1 MVHEVTMM
9 RTPKKCPARLIG
21 VALLVSVSVSCG
33 DDGRRDDQ
41 PTDRT
46 ADLRIA
52 VGTDD
57 APDLSTA
64 TLAIRADGVATGT
77 GYLAEPAAATRA
89 AELLGDAAAAQRLV
103 EGEPDD
109 QACTEIYGG
118 PDIATI
124 TGTLR
129 GQSIDTAF
137 HRSNGCGIADW
148 DIFVPLIGPALED
161 TYTDPAQ
168 PIGATRQGRFRIVLA
183 SNATTGFSWMLRS
196 GPDELVRFVER
207 TYQTPSDGLVGAGGY
222 DIFTFEAVAPGAV
235 TLTFDYMRSFE
246 TAPPTQT
253 QSFAVTVAP

>member
-1 MVHEVTMM
+1 MM

-109 QACTEIYGG
+109 QACTEIYGALISQPSPELCAG
-118 PDIATI
+118 
-124 TGTLR
+124 R
-129 GQSIDTAF
+129 
-137 HRSNGCGIADW
+137 RSTRRFI
-148 DIFVPLIGPALED
+148 VR
-161 TYTDPAQ
+161 TDAAS
-168 PIGATRQGRFRIVLA
+168 PIGT
-183 SNATTGFSWMLRS
+183 SSS
-196 GPDELVRFVER
+196 H
-207 TYQTPSDGLVGAGGY
+207 
-222 DIFTFEAVAPGAV
+222 
-235 TLTFDYMRSFE
+235 
-246 TAPPTQT
+246 
-253 QSFAVTVAP
+253 